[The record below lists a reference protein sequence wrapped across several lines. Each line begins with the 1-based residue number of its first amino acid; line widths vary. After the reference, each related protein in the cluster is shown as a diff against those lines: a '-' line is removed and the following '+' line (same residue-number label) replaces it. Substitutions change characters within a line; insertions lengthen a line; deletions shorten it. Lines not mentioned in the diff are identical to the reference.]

1 MDQPQLFDDTIEY
14 DLACIKN
21 LDSLEAM
28 SDLWD
33 TSSINLSSFDS
44 SLNKEMAKGSKKEN
58 TLHEVPKSKK
68 VEWVDHKILGTQ
80 SIIDKA
86 TIADLLKNLYPISK
100 SSGYDGWMVISLG
113 VHDWISSQRVTK
125 HIGKEIIGTG
135 ESDYVYHDFL
145 PMYTTFFEDL
155 GLHLPITEF

>member
-1 MDQPQLFDDTIEY
+1 MHLQALDQPQLFDDTIEY

-80 SIIDKA
+80 SIWW
-86 TIADLLKNLYPISK
+86 L
-100 SSGYDGWMVISLG
+100 DGHFPWSPWLN
-113 VHDWISSQRVTK
+113 
-125 HIGKEIIGTG
+125 
-135 ESDYVYHDFL
+135 
-145 PMYTTFFEDL
+145 
-155 GLHLPITEF
+155 